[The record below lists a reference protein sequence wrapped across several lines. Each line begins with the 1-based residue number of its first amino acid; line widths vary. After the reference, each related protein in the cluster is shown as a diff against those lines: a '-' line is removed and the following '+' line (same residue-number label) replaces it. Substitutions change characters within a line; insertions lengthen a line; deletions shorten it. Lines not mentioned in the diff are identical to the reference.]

1 MILLYNQIKYIYFN
15 NKSKEMCE
23 KIIGGNT
30 MQELETRIVDID
42 VDNIRKI
49 LSENNAEKVKSEDQ
63 INDIYDFEDGRLLA
77 QKGYARIRT
86 VNDRINNK
94 TVVFMTTKKMLSQER
109 FKVMEENETIID
121 NKTMGEGIFKSLGLI
136 KKESIKKYRESY
148 KLFDSLIEID
158 INDKSFCPFPYLE
171 IETSSEEELKKIV
184 SILGYTLEDTTSAT
198 IYDILKERNLSPKNN
213 KGL

>member
-1 MILLYNQIKYIYFN
+1 MH
-15 NKSKEMCE
+15 
-23 KIIGGNT
+23 
-30 MQELETRIVDID
+30 ELETRIIDID

-49 LSENNAEKVKSEDQ
+49 LLENNAQKVKSEDQ

-86 VNDRINNK
+86 VNDLLLNK
-94 TVVFMTTKKMLSQER
+94 TIVFMTTKKMISQER
-109 FKVMEENETIID
+109 FKIMEENETIID
-121 NKTMGEGIFKSLGLI
+121 DKTMGEGIFKSLGLM

-148 KLFDSLIEID
+148 RLFNSLIEID

-171 IETSSEEELKKIV
+171 IETSSEEELEKIIT
-184 SILGYTLEDTTSAT
+184 ILGYTLEDTTSAT
-198 IYDILKERNLSPKNN
+198 IYDILKERNLSPQNS